1 MYICTKVKKMKNKY
15 FDEYNNQCIILKKNY
30 TGIKGLC
37 LIEYTNKNKGNRYVS
52 YINNLK
58 LN

>member
-1 MYICTKVKKMKNKY
+1 MKNKY

-52 YINNLK
+52 YINDLK
-58 LN
+58 LKY